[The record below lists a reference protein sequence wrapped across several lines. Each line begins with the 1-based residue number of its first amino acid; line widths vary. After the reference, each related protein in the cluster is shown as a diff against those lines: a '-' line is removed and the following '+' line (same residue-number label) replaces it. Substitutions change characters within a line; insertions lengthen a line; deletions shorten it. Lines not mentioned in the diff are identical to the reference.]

1 METIE
6 KKRIM
11 QIKNDI
17 KEKVKLQKWYK
28 NQRKT
33 VHKNCERK
41 PRDPEDIQPW
51 VATMKHSQNREELR
65 ILYAL
70 YGQLRGKPF
79 SYVENKY
86 PEEDHPLNQYKLAIN
101 RVLES
106 YEIKEKVESV
116 ETDKIE
122 NDGV

>member
-1 METIE
+1 ME
-6 KKRIM
+6 KVNKNRIM
-11 QIKNDI
+11 QVKSDI

-41 PRDPEDIQPW
+41 PGDPEDIQPW
-51 VATMKHSQNREELR
+51 VATMKHAQNREELR

-70 YGQLRGKPF
+70 YGQLRGKSF

-86 PEEDHPLNQYKLAIN
+86 PEEDHPLKQYQHTIN
-101 RVLES
+101 RLLES
-106 YEIKEKVESV
+106 YVIKEKVEDNEV
-116 ETDKIE
+116 
-122 NDGV
+122 

>member
-6 KKRIM
+6 KI
-11 QIKNDI
+11 DI
-17 KEKVKLQKWYK
+17 KKIKKDIKAKAELQKWYK

-41 PRDPEDIQPW
+41 PGDPEDIQPW

-65 ILYAL
+65 VLYAL
-70 YGQLRGKPF
+70 YGKLRGKPF

-86 PEEDHPLNQYKLAIN
+86 PEEDHPLKQYQLAIN
-101 RVLES
+101 RLYES
-106 YEIKEKVESV
+106 YIIKEKIEESG
-116 ETDKIE
+116 D
-122 NDGV
+122 